1 MSPDRALIT
10 KVADLYYLR
19 HLTQQAIADRL
30 GVSRPTVSR
39 LLRRSR
45 AEGIVKIEVTY
56 PDGHQHELERTL
68 EDRFRLREAIVIH
81 GRPESPSLTRRALGE
96 AAAAHLDRMLAGAER
111 IGISWGTTLASLV
124 DHVRPRKVRSAVVP
138 LVGGLG
144 QAAPEIHANDLARRL
159 AEAHQGT
166 AHLLH
171 APAIVA
177 TGGVRTALL
186 TDPGIRRV
194 LDLAC
199 RVDIALVGI
208 GALVPSSTLIHS
220 GYLNAR
226 ELTTLRRNGA
236 VGDICTRSFSA
247 EGAGIG
253 GALDARIMAV
263 GLDDLRRIRTVIA
276 VAGGLEKAEAILG
289 ALRGGLVTVLVTD
302 HLAARAVLRTSPTRP
317 EGPRVQQEARG

>member
-1 MSPDRALIT
+1 MSADRTMIA

-19 HLTQQAIADRL
+19 HLTQQEIADRL

-45 AEGIVKIEVTY
+45 AEGIVKIEVTL
-56 PDGHQHELERTL
+56 PDGHRHELERNL
-68 EDRFRLREAIVIH
+68 EDRFRLREAVVIR
-81 GRPESPSLTRRALGE
+81 GRPESPTLTRRALGE
-96 AAAAHLDRMLAGAER
+96 AAAAHLDRLLAGGER
-111 IGISWGTTLASLV
+111 VGISWGTTLASVV
-124 DHVRPRKVRSAVVP
+124 DHVRPRRVRTAVIP

-144 QAAPEIHANDLARRL
+144 QAAPGIHANELARRL

-177 TGGVRTALL
+177 TSGVRTALL

-199 RVDIALVGI
+199 RVDIALVGV

-220 GYLNAR
+220 GYLSAQ
-226 ELTTLRRNGA
+226 ELAALRRRGA
-236 VGDICTRSFSA
+236 VGDICTRSFTA
-247 EGAGIG
+247 EGARIG
-253 GALDARIMAV
+253 GTLDARIMAV
-263 GLDDLRRIRTVIA
+263 DLDDLRRIRTVIG

-302 HLAARAVLRTSPTRP
+302 HLAAQAVLRARPTRP
-317 EGPRVQQEARG
+317 AGRRVEQEARG